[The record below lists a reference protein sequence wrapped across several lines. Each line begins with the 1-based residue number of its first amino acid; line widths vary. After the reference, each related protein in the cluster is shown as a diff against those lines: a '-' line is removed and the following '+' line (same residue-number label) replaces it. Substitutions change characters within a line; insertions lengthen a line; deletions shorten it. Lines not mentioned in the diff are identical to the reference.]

1 MKRDETNTWTGENN
15 SHIKKKLIGKYMT
28 ICHGCGKKQYI
39 YWFQKENFPPE
50 DKLLGLGRVKI
61 WVREDNELLTEETL

>member
-1 MKRDETNTWTGENN
+1 M
-15 SHIKKKLIGKYMT
+15 GKYMT

-39 YWFQKENFPPE
+39 YWFQKENFPHE